1 MTSERNM
8 TTEENIDLQIVE
20 PSVEEPVTYDE
31 TYDDTYDDTGDDF
44 VYSVPVSTEAGDGE
58 GPGEES
64 EPEVVYCEGP
74 HEETEPEVVYWNRL
88 AEEVSVTGGTPMG
101 YALDDGSW
109 FALEDSDLP
118 DPAERM
124 NTDYGADTWRV
135 FTREYDH
142 LFDFPGKA
150 AVSDG
155 DASAGPPDT
164 AIDLATG
171 GPDAADPD
179 VVNAVASLMQAD
191 SGFFAF
197 FCTLAEWGDVP
208 QAEDASVDE
217 GIFA

>member
-1 MTSERNM
+1 MTSESNM
-8 TTEENIDLQIVE
+8 TTEENIELQIVE
-20 PSVEEPVTYDE
+20 PSVEEPVTYD
-31 TYDDTYDDTGDDF
+31 DTGDDTGDDA
-44 VYSVPVSTEAGDGE
+44 VSGTPVSTEAGEGE
-58 GPGEES
+58 GQG
-64 EPEVVYCEGP
+64 
-74 HEETEPEVVYWNRL
+74 EETEPEIIYCGWM
-88 AEEVSVTGGTPMG
+88 AEDLSVTGETPMG
-101 YALDDGSW
+101 YVLDDGSG
-109 FALEDSDLP
+109 FAPEDSDLP

-124 NTDYGADTWRV
+124 NTDYGLDTWRV

-155 DASAGPPDT
+155 DTSAGPPET
-164 AIDLATG
+164 AIDVVTG
-171 GPDAADPD
+171 DPDAADPD

-197 FCTLAEWGDVP
+197 FCALAEWGDVP